1 MHKPHFERKINKQ
14 INLQIK
20 MLELNK
26 TNFEKEINENSF
38 LILDAW
44 ASWCAPCRAMS
55 PIFEELSKEMKN
67 IKFAKLNVDE
77 NTEIASKLGIMSIP
91 TFIIFKDGSE
101 VDRII
106 GANSKAVMKSKI
118 ETIIK

>member
-1 MHKPHFERKINKQ
+1 
-14 INLQIK
+14 